1 MEPPVVKEFDR
12 ASISEQ
18 GRADPGDGHE
28 VVSVGRPLCGID
40 VRICDERDTPMKD
53 NRVGKIM
60 VKGPSVSPGYYGD
73 PETTSTTIRNGWLDT
88 GDLGFIC
95 DKELY
100 ITGRTKD
107 IIIIRGQNIAPQAI
121 ETLVCDVKDVRAGC
135 VAAVSTFVK
144 GKGEQLIILAERDR
158 RATRSE
164 EVLVGM
170 IRECVIAGTG
180 LSPHLVQILEP
191 GTLPR
196 TSSGKIR
203 RLDALRMF
211 LAGELVPPEK
221 MGALKIIIGLAKSC
235 LAWGRFRLKRY
246 RQYGKVEN
254 L

>member
-1 MEPPVVKEFDR
+1 M
-12 ASISEQ
+12 
-18 GRADPGDGHE
+18 
-28 VVSVGRPLCGID
+28 
-40 VRICDERDTPMKD
+40 
-53 NRVGKIM
+53 
-60 VKGPSVSPGYYGD
+60 
-73 PETTSTTIRNGWLDT
+73 
-88 GDLGFIC
+88 
-95 DKELY
+95 
-100 ITGRTKD
+100 
-107 IIIIRGQNIAPQAI
+107 
-121 ETLVCDVKDVRAGC
+121 CDVKDVRAGC